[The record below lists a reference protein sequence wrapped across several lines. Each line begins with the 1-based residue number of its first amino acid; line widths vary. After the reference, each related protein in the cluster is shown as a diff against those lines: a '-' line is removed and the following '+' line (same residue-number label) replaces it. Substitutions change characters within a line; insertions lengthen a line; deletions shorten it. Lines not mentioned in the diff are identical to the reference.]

1 MKVSGCRLR
10 EYGDA
15 YMLRYELD
23 SLLWR
28 NDIVSVLGDDRFTSC
43 CIHDRLMHKWMN
55 PFRKQNPLVL
65 CQILENQALF
75 VRSWVSFEKRNVEWS
90 PSEWYGR
97 DLNVLGRRRHE
108 CEAQFAHEDAPE
120 RLQCKLSH

>member
-1 MKVSGCRLR
+1 MKASGRRFR
-10 EYGDA
+10 EDRDA

-23 SLLWR
+23 RLLWR
-28 NDIVSVLGDDRFTSC
+28 NDIVSVLGDDRFTPC
-43 CIHDRLMHKWMN
+43 RIHDCLMHKWMN

-75 VRSWVSFEKRNVEWS
+75 VSSPVGVEKSDVEWS
-90 PSEWYGR
+90 PSERYSR

-108 CEAQFAHEDAPE
+108 CEAEFAYKDAPE
-120 RLQCKLSH
+120 GLHCELSH